1 MGLQMSV
8 AKTKIRLSRAMIN
21 TAKQSTEKL
30 AKPVGGWIKAFQETI
45 GLSASM
51 LADRVGVS
59 RNSIY
64 KAIENERSG
73 TISLN
78 QLNKIAEAM
87 GGKLVYAIVPAD
99 GSVEDIVLNQARK
112 KAHRIV
118 SRTWAQ
124 MALEEQSEGLETR
137 DERIERMAREVASE
151 MPKDLW
157 R

>member
-1 MGLQMSV
+1 MSV
-8 AKTKIRLSRAMIN
+8 AKTKVRLSRMMID
-21 TAKQSTEKL
+21 TAQQSAAKMT
-30 AKPVGGWIKAFQETI
+30 KPVGGWIKAFQETV
-45 GLSASM
+45 GFSAVT
-51 LADRVGVS
+51 LAERLGVS

-64 KAIENERSG
+64 KAIENERTG
-73 TISLN
+73 AISLH
-78 QLNKIAEAM
+78 QLNRIAEAM

-99 GSVEDIVLNQARK
+99 GSVEDIVLDQARK
-112 KAHRIV
+112 KARRLV

-137 DERIERMAREVASE
+137 EERIERMAREMASE